1 MRRILPLSM
10 STEPVPA
17 APTTPV
23 AEIALPVT
31 GMTCASCVNR
41 VERFLKKADGVSGA
55 SVNLAT
61 SMATIQYAPEATGVA
76 DLAAVISAAGYEV
89 PAAAL
94 ALAGREGDA
103 DAQEAREALDAE
115 LVAARTKETRGLLR
129 DGIIATT
136 FGVGA
141 MVLMLQPW
149 LFISMERINWILIV
163 PSTIIQ
169 FAVGWRFHSRAL
181 RALRHGSLTMETL
194 VSLGTTAAWGWS
206 VAITLFHSQLMRV
219 GIPAHA
225 TWDAAALIL
234 GFVALGRWMEARAK
248 EQTTSAV
255 RGILALQPREA
266 ELLATAD
273 APTATTIAV
282 NKIIAGDLLRIRPG
296 GRIPVD
302 GIIVSGRAA
311 VDESAITG
319 ESLPVE
325 RGPGSRLAA
334 GTLLTDAAIVMRATQ
349 VGANTT
355 LARIVAMVERAQGSK
370 PAIARLAD
378 RISEVFV
385 PAILLIAVATFVGWY
400 LLGAEPR
407 LVRAVATAIAVLVV
421 ACPCAMG
428 LATPTAVIA
437 GTGRGAEAGILV
449 RDAAIL
455 EAAGKLRAVVW
466 DKTGTLTLGQ
476 HALVGRLALA
486 TGPLAGDTDRLLQIA
501 AAVESPSEHPLAR
514 AIVRAAGTVTAK
526 ATDFVMHAGHG
537 VSATVDGAMVRI
549 GTESFTA
556 TTNPELTDWA
566 TAEAAAG
573 RTPLFISMNG
583 ESAGVLSLADTVRP
597 ESAAAI
603 RALSA
608 RGIESWIISGDRQEV
623 VNAIALELNIPPER
637 ARGGILPGGKGDA
650 IAEIR
655 RSSSGPVA
663 MVGDGVNDAPALA
676 AADVGISM
684 GGGTEIAIDASAAT
698 LSGADPRGVPLLVD
712 LSRATTRIIKQNLAW
727 AFGYNILLVP
737 LAAGL
742 LLPTFGIGL
751 DPALAAAAMGGSSV
765 TVVLSALRLRRLP
778 LERNNLNP
786 AGNPR

>member
-1 MRRILPLSM
+1 M
-10 STEPVPA
+10 STELVPA
-17 APTTPV
+17 APATPV

-76 DLAAVISAAGYEV
+76 DLAAVIAAAGYEV
-89 PAAAL
+89 PVAAL

-115 LVAARTKETRGLLR
+115 LVTARTKETRGLLR
-129 DGIIATT
+129 DGAIATV
-136 FGVGA
+136 FGFSA
-141 MVLMLQPW
+141 MALMLQPW
-149 LFISMERINWILIV
+149 FFISMERINWILIV

-169 FAVGWRFHSRAL
+169 FAVGWRFHSRAV

-206 VAITLFHSQLMRV
+206 VAITLFHAQLMRV
-219 GIPAHA
+219 GVPAHA

-273 APTATTIAV
+273 APTATIIAV
-282 NKIIAGDLLRIRPG
+282 SKIIAGDLLRIRPG

-334 GTLLTDAAIVMRATQ
+334 GTLLTDASIVMRATQ

-514 AIVRAAGTVTAK
+514 AIVRAAGTVTAS
-526 ATDFVMHAGHG
+526 ATGFTMHAGHG
-537 VSATVDGAMVRI
+537 VSASMDGATVRI
-549 GTESFTA
+549 GTEAFTA
-556 TTNPELTDWA
+556 TTNPELIGWA

-583 ESAGVLSLADTVRP
+583 ESAGALSLADMVRP

-623 VNAIALELNIPPER
+623 VNAIAHDLNIPPER

-727 AFGYNILLVP
+727 AFGYNIILVP

-765 TVVLSALRLRRLP
+765 TVVLNALRLRRLP
-778 LERNNLNP
+778 LNRDQLN
-786 AGNPR
+786 

>member
-1 MRRILPLSM
+1 
-10 STEPVPA
+10 
-17 APTTPV
+17 
-23 AEIALPVT
+23 
-31 GMTCASCVNR
+31 
-41 VERFLKKADGVSGA
+41 
-55 SVNLAT
+55 
-61 SMATIQYAPEATGVA
+61 
-76 DLAAVISAAGYEV
+76 
-89 PAAAL
+89 
-94 ALAGREGDA
+94 
-103 DAQEAREALDAE
+103 
-115 LVAARTKETRGLLR
+115 
-129 DGIIATT
+129 
-136 FGVGA
+136 
-141 MVLMLQPW
+141 
-149 LFISMERINWILIV
+149 
-163 PSTIIQ
+163 
-169 FAVGWRFHSRAL
+169 
-181 RALRHGSLTMETL
+181 
-194 VSLGTTAAWGWS
+194 
-206 VAITLFHSQLMRV
+206 
-219 GIPAHA
+219 
-225 TWDAAALIL
+225 
-234 GFVALGRWMEARAK
+234 
-248 EQTTSAV
+248 V
-255 RGILALQPREA
+255 RGILALQPKEA

-273 APTATTIAV
+273 EPAAKTIAV

-334 GTLLTDAAIVMRATQ
+334 GTLLTDASIVMRATQ

-407 LVRAVATAIAVLVV
+407 LVRAVATAIAV
-421 ACPCAMG
+421 
-428 LATPTAVIA
+428 
-437 GTGRGAEAGILV
+437 ILV

-476 HALVGRLALA
+476 HALVGRLALV
-486 TGPLAGDTDRLLQIA
+486 TGPLKGDTDRLLQIA

-514 AIVRAAGTVTAK
+514 AIVRAAGTLATN
-526 ATDFVMHAGHG
+526 ATDFTMHAGHG
-537 VSATVDGAMVRI
+537 VSANIDGATVRI
-549 GTESFTA
+549 GTEAFTS
-556 TTNPELTDWA
+556 TTNTELTSWA
-566 TAEAAAG
+566 AAEAAAG

-583 ESAGVLSLADTVRP
+583 ESAGALSLADTVRP

-603 RALSA
+603 RTLTA

-623 VNAIALELNIPPER
+623 VSAIARDLNIPPER

-650 IAEIR
+650 ITEIR

-712 LSRATTRIIKQNLAW
+712 LARATTRIIKQNLGW
-727 AFGYNILLVP
+727 AFGYNIFLVP

-742 LLPTFGIGL
+742 ALPAFGIGL

-765 TVVLSALRLRRLP
+765 TVVLNALRLRMLP
-778 LERNNLNP
+778 LERDRLS
-786 AGNPR
+786 

>member
-1 MRRILPLSM
+1 M
-10 STEPVPA
+10 STELVPA
-17 APTTPV
+17 AQATPV

-76 DLAAVISAAGYEV
+76 DLAAVITAAGYEV

-129 DGIIATT
+129 DGVIATI
-136 FGVGA
+136 FGFGA
-141 MVLMLQPW
+141 MALMLQPW
-149 LFISMERINWILIV
+149 FFISMERINWILIV

-206 VAITLFHSQLMRV
+206 VVITLFHSQLMRV

-234 GFVALGRWMEARAK
+234 GFVALGRWIEARAK

-255 RGILALQPREA
+255 RGILALQPKEA

-273 APTATTIAV
+273 APTATAIAV
-282 NKIIAGDLLRIRPG
+282 NKIIAGDLLRICPG

-378 RISEVFV
+378 RISEIFV

-400 LLGAEPR
+400 LLGTEPR

-476 HALVGRLALA
+476 NALVGRLALA
-486 TGPLAGDTDRLLQIA
+486 TGPLAGDTDRLLEIA

-514 AIVRAAGTVTAK
+514 AIVRAAGTVTTK
-526 ATDFVMHAGHG
+526 ATDFAMHEGHG
-537 VSATVDGAMVRI
+537 VSASIDGATVRI
-549 GTESFTA
+549 GTEAFTS
-556 TTNPELTDWA
+556 TTNSELISWA

-573 RTPLFISMNG
+573 RTPLFVAMNG
-583 ESAGVLSLADTVRP
+583 ESAGALSLADTVRP

-603 RALSA
+603 RALTA

-623 VNAIALELNIPPER
+623 VNAIARDLNIPPER
-637 ARGGILPGGKGDA
+637 ARGGILAGGKGDA
-650 IAEIR
+650 ITEIR

-712 LSRATTRIIKQNLAW
+712 LARATTRIIKQNLGW
-727 AFGYNILLVP
+727 AFGYNIFLVP

-742 LLPTFGIGL
+742 ALPAFGIGL

-765 TVVLSALRLRRLP
+765 TVVLNALRLRRLP
-778 LERNNLNP
+778 LERDRLN
-786 AGNPR
+786 

>member
-1 MRRILPLSM
+1 
-10 STEPVPA
+10 
-17 APTTPV
+17 
-23 AEIALPVT
+23 
-31 GMTCASCVNR
+31 
-41 VERFLKKADGVSGA
+41 
-55 SVNLAT
+55 
-61 SMATIQYAPEATGVA
+61 MA
-76 DLAAVISAAGYEV
+76 
-89 PAAAL
+89 
-94 ALAGREGDA
+94 
-103 DAQEAREALDAE
+103 
-115 LVAARTKETRGLLR
+115 
-129 DGIIATT
+129 
-136 FGVGA
+136 
-141 MVLMLQPW
+141 LMLQPW
-149 LFISMERINWILIV
+149 FFISMERINWILIV

-206 VAITLFHSQLMRV
+206 VVITLFHSQLMRV

-234 GFVALGRWMEARAK
+234 GFVALGRWIEARAK

-255 RGILALQPREA
+255 RGILALQPKEA

-273 APTATTIAV
+273 APTATAIAV
-282 NKIIAGDLLRIRPG
+282 NKIIAGDLLRICPG

-378 RISEVFV
+378 RISEIFV

-400 LLGAEPR
+400 LLGTEPR

-476 HALVGRLALA
+476 NALVGRLALA
-486 TGPLAGDTDRLLQIA
+486 TGPLAGDTDRLLEIA

-514 AIVRAAGTVTAK
+514 AIVRAAGTVTTK
-526 ATDFVMHAGHG
+526 ATDFAMHEGHG
-537 VSATVDGAMVRI
+537 VSASIDGATVRI
-549 GTESFTA
+549 GTEAFTS
-556 TTNPELTDWA
+556 TTNSELISWA

-573 RTPLFISMNG
+573 RTPLFVAMNG
-583 ESAGVLSLADTVRP
+583 ESAGALSLADTVRP

-603 RALSA
+603 RALTA

-623 VNAIALELNIPPER
+623 VNAIARDLNIPPER
-637 ARGGILPGGKGDA
+637 ARGGILAGGKGDA
-650 IAEIR
+650 ITEIR

-712 LSRATTRIIKQNLAW
+712 LARATTRIIKQNLGW
-727 AFGYNILLVP
+727 AFGYNIFLVP

-742 LLPTFGIGL
+742 ALPAFGIGL

-765 TVVLSALRLRRLP
+765 TVVLNALRLRRLP
-778 LERNNLNP
+778 LERDRLN
-786 AGNPR
+786 

>member
-1 MRRILPLSM
+1 
-10 STEPVPA
+10 
-17 APTTPV
+17 
-23 AEIALPVT
+23 
-31 GMTCASCVNR
+31 MTCASCVNR

-76 DLAAVISAAGYEV
+76 DLAAVITAAGYEV

-129 DGIIATT
+129 DGVIATI
-136 FGVGA
+136 FGFAA
-141 MVLMLQPW
+141 MALMLQPW
-149 LFISMERINWILIV
+149 FFISMERINWILIV

-169 FAVGWRFHSRAL
+169 FAVGWRFHTRAL

-206 VAITLFHSQLMRV
+206 VAITLFHRELMRV
-219 GIPAHA
+219 GVPAHA

-255 RGILALQPREA
+255 RGILALQPKEA

-273 APTATTIAV
+273 EPTAKTIAV

-302 GIIVSGRAA
+302 GIIVGGRAA

-334 GTLLTDAAIVMRATQ
+334 GTLLTDASIVMRATQ

-476 HALVGRLALA
+476 NALVGRLALA
-486 TGPLAGDTDRLLQIA
+486 TGPLAGDTDRLLEIA

-514 AIVRAAGTVTAK
+514 AIVRAAGTVTTK
-526 ATDFVMHAGHG
+526 ATDFAMHAGHG
-537 VSATVDGAMVRI
+537 VSASIDGATVRI
-549 GTESFTA
+549 GTEAFTS
-556 TTNPELTDWA
+556 TTNSELISWA

-573 RTPLFISMNG
+573 RTPLFVAMNG
-583 ESAGVLSLADTVRP
+583 ESAGALSLADTVRP

-603 RALSA
+603 RALTA

-623 VNAIALELNIPPER
+623 VNAIARDLNIPPER
-637 ARGGILPGGKGDA
+637 ARGGILAGGKGDA
-650 IAEIR
+650 ITEIR

-712 LSRATTRIIKQNLAW
+712 LARATTRIIKQNLGW

-742 LLPTFGIGL
+742 ALPAFGIGL

-765 TVVLSALRLRRLP
+765 TVVLNALRLRRLP
-778 LERNNLNP
+778 LERDRLN
-786 AGNPR
+786 

>member
-1 MRRILPLSM
+1 MP
-10 STEPVPA
+10 TELVPA
-17 APTTPV
+17 APATPV

-76 DLAAVISAAGYEV
+76 DLAAVITAAGYEV

-94 ALAGREGDA
+94 ALAGREGDTG
-103 DAQEAREALDAE
+103 AQEAREALDAE
-115 LVAARTKETRGLLR
+115 LAAARTKETRGLLR
-129 DGIIATT
+129 DGVIATI
-136 FGVGA
+136 FGFAA
-141 MVLMLQPW
+141 MALMLQPW
-149 LFISMERINWILIV
+149 FFLSMERINWILIV

-169 FAVGWRFHSRAL
+169 CAVGWRFHARAL

-194 VSLGTTAAWGWS
+194 VSLSTTAAWGWS
-206 VAITLFHSQLMRV
+206 VAITLFHRELMRIGV
-219 GIPAHA
+219 PAHA

-255 RGILALQPREA
+255 RGILALQPKEA
-266 ELLATAD
+266 ELLTHSD
-273 APTATTIAV
+273 APTASTIAV

-319 ESLPVE
+319 ESLPAE
-325 RGPGSRLAA
+325 RGPGSRVAA
-334 GTLLTDAAIVMRATQ
+334 GTLLTDASIVMRATQ

-455 EAAGKLRAVVW
+455 EAAGKLRSVVW

-486 TGPLAGDTDRLLQIA
+486 TGSLKGDTDRLLQIA

-537 VSATVDGAMVRI
+537 VSASVDGATVRI
-549 GTESFTA
+549 GTEAFTA
-556 TTNPELTDWA
+556 TANPELTSWA
-566 TAEAAAG
+566 SGEAAAG

-583 ESAGVLSLADTVRP
+583 ESAGALSLADTVRP
-597 ESAAAI
+597 ESSAAI

-623 VNAIALELNIPPER
+623 VNTIARDLNIPPER

-655 RSSSGPVA
+655 SSSSGPVA

-742 LLPTFGIGL
+742 ALPAFGIGL

-765 TVVLSALRLRRLP
+765 TVVLNALRLRRLP
-778 LERNNLNP
+778 LNRDQLN
-786 AGNPR
+786 

>member
-1 MRRILPLSM
+1 
-10 STEPVPA
+10 
-17 APTTPV
+17 
-23 AEIALPVT
+23 
-31 GMTCASCVNR
+31 MTCASCVNR

-115 LVAARTKETRGLLR
+115 LVAARSKETRGLLR
-129 DGIIATT
+129 DGVIATI
-136 FGVGA
+136 FGFAA
-141 MVLMLQPW
+141 MALMLQPW
-149 LFISMERINWILIV
+149 FFISMERINWILIL

-169 FAVGWRFHSRAL
+169 FAVGWRFHSRAV

-206 VAITLFHSQLMRV
+206 VVITLFHAQLMRV
-219 GIPAHA
+219 GVPAHA

-255 RGILALQPREA
+255 RGILALQPKEA

-334 GTLLTDAAIVMRATQ
+334 GTLLTDASIVMRATQ

-514 AIVRAAGTVTAK
+514 AIVRAAGTVTATT
-526 ATDFVMHAGHG
+526 TDFTMHAGHG
-537 VSATVDGAMVRI
+537 VSAIVDGATVRI
-549 GTESFTA
+549 GTEAFTA
-556 TTNPELTDWA
+556 TTNPDLTSWA
-566 TAEAAAG
+566 SGEAAAG

-583 ESAGVLSLADTVRP
+583 ESAGALSLADTVRP

-623 VNAIALELNIPPER
+623 VNAIAHDLNIPPER

-712 LSRATTRIIKQNLAW
+712 LARATTRIIKQNLAW

-742 LLPTFGIGL
+742 ALPAFGIGL

-765 TVVLSALRLRRLP
+765 TVVLNALRLRRLP
-778 LERNNLNP
+778 LLRDSVASAQP
-786 AGNPR
+786 VVI

>member
-1 MRRILPLSM
+1 VI
-10 STEPVPA
+10 
-17 APTTPV
+17 
-23 AEIALPVT
+23 
-31 GMTCASCVNR
+31 
-41 VERFLKKADGVSGA
+41 
-55 SVNLAT
+55 
-61 SMATIQYAPEATGVA
+61 ATIFGF
-76 DLAAVISAAGYEV
+76 AAMA
-89 PAAAL
+89 
-94 ALAGREGDA
+94 
-103 DAQEAREALDAE
+103 
-115 LVAARTKETRGLLR
+115 
-129 DGIIATT
+129 
-136 FGVGA
+136 
-141 MVLMLQPW
+141 LMLQPW
-149 LFISMERINWILIV
+149 FFISMERINWILIV

-169 FAVGWRFHSRAL
+169 FAVGWRFHTRAL

-206 VAITLFHSQLMRV
+206 VAITLFHRELMRV
-219 GIPAHA
+219 GVPAHA

-255 RGILALQPREA
+255 RGILALQPKEA

-273 APTATTIAV
+273 EPTAKTIAV

-302 GIIVSGRAA
+302 GIIVGGRAA

-334 GTLLTDAAIVMRATQ
+334 GTLLTDASIVMRATQ

-476 HALVGRLALA
+476 NALVGRLALA
-486 TGPLAGDTDRLLQIA
+486 TGPLAGDTDRLLEIA

-514 AIVRAAGTVTAK
+514 AIVRAAGTVTTK
-526 ATDFVMHAGHG
+526 ATDFAMHEGHG
-537 VSATVDGAMVRI
+537 VSASIDGATVRI
-549 GTESFTA
+549 GTEAFTS
-556 TTNPELTDWA
+556 TTNSELISWA

-573 RTPLFISMNG
+573 RTPLFVAMNG
-583 ESAGVLSLADTVRP
+583 ESAGALSLADTVRP

-603 RALSA
+603 RALTA

-623 VNAIALELNIPPER
+623 VNAIARDLNIPPER
-637 ARGGILPGGKGDA
+637 ARGGILAGGKGDA
-650 IAEIR
+650 ITEIR

-712 LSRATTRIIKQNLAW
+712 LARATTRIIKQNLGW

-742 LLPTFGIGL
+742 ALPAFGIGL

-765 TVVLSALRLRRLP
+765 TVVLNALRLRRLP
-778 LERNNLNP
+778 LERDRLN
-786 AGNPR
+786 

>member
-1 MRRILPLSM
+1 
-10 STEPVPA
+10 
-17 APTTPV
+17 
-23 AEIALPVT
+23 
-31 GMTCASCVNR
+31 
-41 VERFLKKADGVSGA
+41 
-55 SVNLAT
+55 
-61 SMATIQYAPEATGVA
+61 
-76 DLAAVISAAGYEV
+76 
-89 PAAAL
+89 
-94 ALAGREGDA
+94 
-103 DAQEAREALDAE
+103 
-115 LVAARTKETRGLLR
+115 
-129 DGIIATT
+129 
-136 FGVGA
+136 
-141 MVLMLQPW
+141 
-149 LFISMERINWILIV
+149 
-163 PSTIIQ
+163 
-169 FAVGWRFHSRAL
+169 
-181 RALRHGSLTMETL
+181 METL

-206 VAITLFHSQLMRV
+206 VVITLFHSQLMRV

-234 GFVALGRWMEARAK
+234 GFVALGRWIEARAK

-255 RGILALQPREA
+255 RGILALQPKEA

-273 APTATTIAV
+273 APTATAIAV
-282 NKIIAGDLLRIRPG
+282 NKIIAGDLLRICPG

-378 RISEVFV
+378 RISEIFV

-400 LLGAEPR
+400 LLGTEPR

-476 HALVGRLALA
+476 NALVGRLALA
-486 TGPLAGDTDRLLQIA
+486 TGPLAGDTDRLLEIA

-514 AIVRAAGTVTAK
+514 AIVRAAGTVTTK
-526 ATDFVMHAGHG
+526 ATDFAMHEGHG
-537 VSATVDGAMVRI
+537 VSASIDGATVRI
-549 GTESFTA
+549 GTEAFTS
-556 TTNPELTDWA
+556 TTNSELISWA

-573 RTPLFISMNG
+573 RTPLFVAMNG
-583 ESAGVLSLADTVRP
+583 ESAGALSLADTVRP

-603 RALSA
+603 RALTA

-623 VNAIALELNIPPER
+623 VNAIARDLNIPPER
-637 ARGGILPGGKGDA
+637 ARGGILAGGKGDA
-650 IAEIR
+650 ITEIR

-712 LSRATTRIIKQNLAW
+712 LARATTRIIKQNLGW
-727 AFGYNILLVP
+727 AFGYNIFLVP

-742 LLPTFGIGL
+742 ALPAFGIGL

-765 TVVLSALRLRRLP
+765 TVVLNALRLRRLP
-778 LERNNLNP
+778 LERDRLN
-786 AGNPR
+786 

>member
-1 MRRILPLSM
+1 M

-136 FGVGA
+136 FGFGA

-650 IAEIR
+650 ITEIR

-712 LSRATTRIIKQNLAW
+712 LARATTRIIKQNLGW
-727 AFGYNILLVP
+727 AFGYNIILVP

-765 TVVLSALRLRRLP
+765 TVVLNALRLRRLP
-778 LERNNLNP
+778 LERDRLN
-786 AGNPR
+786 

>member
-1 MRRILPLSM
+1 MA
-10 STEPVPA
+10 PA
-17 APTTPV
+17 TPV

-115 LVAARTKETRGLLR
+115 LVAARTKVTRGLLR
-129 DGIIATT
+129 DGIVATV
-136 FGVGA
+136 FGFGA
-141 MVLMLQPW
+141 MALMLQPW
-149 LFISMERINWILIV
+149 FFLSMERINWILIV
-163 PSTIIQ
+163 PSSIIQ
-169 FAVGWRFHSRAL
+169 FAVGWRFHSRAV

-206 VAITLFHSQLMRV
+206 VAITLFHRELMRIGV
-219 GIPAHA
+219 PAHA

-255 RGILALQPREA
+255 RGILALQPKEA

-273 APTATTIAV
+273 APTASTIAV

-334 GTLLTDAAIVMRATQ
+334 GTLLTDASIVVRATQ

-476 HALVGRLALA
+476 HALVGRLALS

-501 AAVESPSEHPLAR
+501 AAIESPSEHPLAR
-514 AIVRAAGTVTAK
+514 AIVRAAGTVTAS
-526 ATDFVMHAGHG
+526 ATDFTMHAGHG
-537 VSATVDGAMVRI
+537 VSAIVNGATVRI
-549 GTESFTA
+549 GTEAFTS
-556 TTNPELTDWA
+556 TTNAELIAWA
-566 TAEAAAG
+566 ATEAAAG

-583 ESAGVLSLADTVRP
+583 ESAGALSLADTVRP

-623 VNAIALELNIPPER
+623 VNAIARDLNIPPER

-712 LSRATTRIIKQNLAW
+712 LARATTRIIKQNLAW

-742 LLPTFGIGL
+742 ALPAFGIGL

-765 TVVLSALRLRRLP
+765 TVVLNALRLRRLP
-778 LERNNLNP
+778 LNRDQLN
-786 AGNPR
+786 

>member
-1 MRRILPLSM
+1 M

-76 DLAAVISAAGYEV
+76 DLAAVITAAGYEV

-103 DAQEAREALDAE
+103 GAQEAREALDAQ
-115 LVAARTKETRGLLR
+115 LVAARSKETRGLLR
-129 DGIIATT
+129 DGVIATI
-136 FGVGA
+136 FGFAA
-141 MVLMLQPW
+141 MALMLQPW
-149 LFISMERINWILIV
+149 FFISMERINWILIV

-169 FAVGWRFHSRAL
+169 FAVGWRFHSRAV

-206 VAITLFHSQLMRV
+206 VAITLFHAQLMRV
-219 GIPAHA
+219 GVPAHA

-255 RGILALQPREA
+255 RGILALQPKEA

-501 AAVESPSEHPLAR
+501 VAVESPSEHPLAR
-514 AIVRAAGTVTAK
+514 AIVRAAGAVTTV
-526 ATDFVMHAGHG
+526 ATNFAMHAGHG
-537 VSATVDGAMVRI
+537 VSASIDGATVRI
-549 GTESFTA
+549 GTEAFTS
-556 TTNPELTDWA
+556 TTNAELTSWA
-566 TAEAAAG
+566 ATEAAAG
-573 RTPLFISMNG
+573 RTPLFISING
-583 ESAGVLSLADTVRP
+583 ESAGALSLADTVRP

-623 VNAIALELNIPPER
+623 VNTIARDLNIPPGR

-712 LSRATTRIIKQNLAW
+712 LARATTRIIKQNLGW

-765 TVVLSALRLRRLP
+765 TVVLNALRLRRLP
-778 LERNNLNP
+778 LNRDQLN
-786 AGNPR
+786 

>member
-1 MRRILPLSM
+1 M

>member
-1 MRRILPLSM
+1 M
-10 STEPVPA
+10 STELVPA
-17 APTTPV
+17 AQATPV

-76 DLAAVISAAGYEV
+76 DLAAVITAAGYEV

-129 DGIIATT
+129 DGVIATI
-136 FGVGA
+136 FGFGA
-141 MVLMLQPW
+141 MALMLQPW
-149 LFISMERINWILIV
+149 FFISMERINWILIV

-206 VAITLFHSQLMRV
+206 VVITLFHSQLMRV

-255 RGILALQPREA
+255 RGILALQPKEA

-273 APTATTIAV
+273 APTATAIAV
-282 NKIIAGDLLRIRPG
+282 NKIIAGDLLRICPG

-378 RISEVFV
+378 RISEIFV

-486 TGPLAGDTDRLLQIA
+486 TGPLAGDTDRLLEIA

-514 AIVRAAGTVTAK
+514 AIVRAAGTVTTK
-526 ATDFVMHAGHG
+526 ATDFAMHAGHG
-537 VSATVDGAMVRI
+537 VSASIDGATVRI
-549 GTESFTA
+549 GTEAFTS
-556 TTNPELTDWA
+556 TTNSELISWA

-583 ESAGVLSLADTVRP
+583 ESAGALSLADTVRP

-603 RALSA
+603 RALTA

-623 VNAIALELNIPPER
+623 VNAIAHDLNIPPER
-637 ARGGILPGGKGDA
+637 ARGGILPGGKGEA
-650 IAEIR
+650 ITEIR
-655 RSSSGPVA
+655 RSSSGLVA

-712 LSRATTRIIKQNLAW
+712 LARATTRIIKQNLGW

-742 LLPTFGIGL
+742 ALPAFGIGL

-765 TVVLSALRLRRLP
+765 TVVLNALRLRRLP
-778 LERNNLNP
+778 LERDRLN
-786 AGNPR
+786 

>member
-1 MRRILPLSM
+1 ML
-10 STEPVPA
+10 TKPVPA
-17 APTTPV
+17 ALTTPV

-41 VERFLKKADGVSGA
+41 VERFLKKADGVSGV

-103 DAQEAREALDAE
+103 DAQEARAALDAE

-129 DGIIATT
+129 DGAIATI
-136 FGVGA
+136 FGFGA

-334 GTLLTDAAIVMRATQ
+334 GTLLTDASIVMRATQ

-476 HALVGRLALA
+476 HALVGRLTLA
-486 TGPLAGDTDRLLQIA
+486 TGPLKGDTDRLLRIA

-514 AIVRAAGTVTAK
+514 AIMRAAGTVMAT
-526 ATDFVMHAGHG
+526 ATDFTMHAGHG
-537 VSATVDGAMVRI
+537 VSAIVDGATVRI
-549 GTESFTA
+549 GTEAFTA
-556 TTNPELTDWA
+556 TTNAELTDWA

-583 ESAGVLSLADTVRP
+583 ESAGALSLADTVRP
-597 ESAAAI
+597 ESVAAI
-603 RALSA
+603 RALTA

-623 VNAIALELNIPPER
+623 VNAIARDLNIPPER

-712 LSRATTRIIKQNLAW
+712 LARSTTRIIKQNLGW

-765 TVVLSALRLRRLP
+765 TVVLNALRLRRLP
-778 LERNNLNP
+778 LERDRLN
-786 AGNPR
+786 

>member
-1 MRRILPLSM
+1 
-10 STEPVPA
+10 
-17 APTTPV
+17 
-23 AEIALPVT
+23 
-31 GMTCASCVNR
+31 
-41 VERFLKKADGVSGA
+41 
-55 SVNLAT
+55 
-61 SMATIQYAPEATGVA
+61 
-76 DLAAVISAAGYEV
+76 
-89 PAAAL
+89 
-94 ALAGREGDA
+94 
-103 DAQEAREALDAE
+103 
-115 LVAARTKETRGLLR
+115 
-129 DGIIATT
+129 
-136 FGVGA
+136 
-141 MVLMLQPW
+141 
-149 LFISMERINWILIV
+149 
-163 PSTIIQ
+163 
-169 FAVGWRFHSRAL
+169 
-181 RALRHGSLTMETL
+181 
-194 VSLGTTAAWGWS
+194 
-206 VAITLFHSQLMRV
+206 
-219 GIPAHA
+219 
-225 TWDAAALIL
+225 
-234 GFVALGRWMEARAK
+234 MEARAK

-255 RGILALQPREA
+255 RGILALQPKEA

-273 APTATTIAV
+273 APTATAIAV
-282 NKIIAGDLLRIRPG
+282 NKIIAGDLLRICPG

-378 RISEVFV
+378 RISEIFV

-400 LLGAEPR
+400 LLGTEPR

-476 HALVGRLALA
+476 NALVGRLALA
-486 TGPLAGDTDRLLQIA
+486 TGPLAGDTDRLLEIA

-514 AIVRAAGTVTAK
+514 AIVRAAGTVTTK
-526 ATDFVMHAGHG
+526 ATDFAMHEGHG
-537 VSATVDGAMVRI
+537 VSASIDGATVRI
-549 GTESFTA
+549 GTEAFTS
-556 TTNPELTDWA
+556 TTNSELISWA

-573 RTPLFISMNG
+573 RTPLFVAMNG
-583 ESAGVLSLADTVRP
+583 ESAGALSLADTVRP

-603 RALSA
+603 RALTA

-623 VNAIALELNIPPER
+623 VNAIARDLNIPPER
-637 ARGGILPGGKGDA
+637 ARGGILAGGKGDA
-650 IAEIR
+650 ITEIR

-712 LSRATTRIIKQNLAW
+712 LARATTRIIKQNLGW

-742 LLPTFGIGL
+742 ALPAFGIGL

-765 TVVLSALRLRRLP
+765 TVVLNALRLRRLP
-778 LERNNLNP
+778 LERDRLN
-786 AGNPR
+786 

>member
-1 MRRILPLSM
+1 
-10 STEPVPA
+10 
-17 APTTPV
+17 
-23 AEIALPVT
+23 
-31 GMTCASCVNR
+31 
-41 VERFLKKADGVSGA
+41 
-55 SVNLAT
+55 
-61 SMATIQYAPEATGVA
+61 
-76 DLAAVISAAGYEV
+76 
-89 PAAAL
+89 
-94 ALAGREGDA
+94 
-103 DAQEAREALDAE
+103 
-115 LVAARTKETRGLLR
+115 
-129 DGIIATT
+129 
-136 FGVGA
+136 
-141 MVLMLQPW
+141 
-149 LFISMERINWILIV
+149 
-163 PSTIIQ
+163 
-169 FAVGWRFHSRAL
+169 
-181 RALRHGSLTMETL
+181 
-194 VSLGTTAAWGWS
+194 
-206 VAITLFHSQLMRV
+206 
-219 GIPAHA
+219 
-225 TWDAAALIL
+225 
-234 GFVALGRWMEARAK
+234 
-248 EQTTSAV
+248 
-255 RGILALQPREA
+255 
-266 ELLATAD
+266 
-273 APTATTIAV
+273 
-282 NKIIAGDLLRIRPG
+282 
-296 GRIPVD
+296 
-302 GIIVSGRAA
+302 
-311 VDESAITG
+311 
-319 ESLPVE
+319 
-325 RGPGSRLAA
+325 
-334 GTLLTDAAIVMRATQ
+334 LTDASIVMRATQ

-466 DKTGTLTLGQ
+466 DKTGTLTRGQ
-476 HALVGRLALA
+476 HDLVGRLALA
-486 TGPLAGDTDRLLQIA
+486 TGPLAGDTERLLQIA

-514 AIVRAAGTVTAK
+514 AIVRAAGTVASK
-526 ATDFVMHAGHG
+526 ATEFAMHAGHG
-537 VSATVDGAMVRI
+537 VSANIDGATVRI
-549 GTESFTA
+549 GTEAFTG
-556 TTNPELTDWA
+556 TTNTELTSWA

-573 RTPLFISMNG
+573 RTPLFIAING
-583 ESAGVLSLADTVRP
+583 ESAGALSLADTVRP

-603 RALSA
+603 RALST
-608 RGIESWIISGDRQEV
+608 RGIDSWIISGDRQEV
-623 VNAIALELNIPPER
+623 VNAIARDLNIPLAR

-684 GGGTEIAIDASAAT
+684 GCGTEIAIDASAAT

-742 LLPTFGIGL
+742 ALPAFGIGL

-765 TVVLSALRLRRLP
+765 TVVLNALRLRRLP
-778 LERNNLNP
+778 LERERLS
-786 AGNPR
+786 

>member
-1 MRRILPLSM
+1 M
-10 STEPVPA
+10 STELAPA
-17 APTTPV
+17 APATSV

-94 ALAGREGDA
+94 ALAGREADA

-115 LVAARTKETRGLLR
+115 LVAARTKETRELLR
-129 DGIIATT
+129 DGVIATI
-136 FGVGA
+136 FGFAA
-141 MVLMLQPW
+141 MALMLQPW
-149 LFISMERINWILIV
+149 FFISMERINWILIV
-163 PSTIIQ
+163 PTTIIQ
-169 FAVGWRFHSRAL
+169 FTVGWRFHSRAL

-206 VAITLFHSQLMRV
+206 VAITLFHAQLMRV
-219 GIPAHA
+219 GVPAHA

-273 APTATTIAV
+273 APTSTTIAV

-378 RISEVFV
+378 GISEVFV

-455 EAAGKLRAVVW
+455 EAAGKLRTVVW

-476 HALVGRLALA
+476 HDLVGRLALA
-486 TGPLAGDTDRLLQIA
+486 TGPLKGDTERLLQIA
-501 AAVESPSEHPLAR
+501 AAVESSSEHPLAR
-514 AIVRAAGTVTAK
+514 AIVRAAGTVASK
-526 ATDFVMHAGHG
+526 ATDFTMHAGHG
-537 VSATVDGAMVRI
+537 VSANIDGATVRI
-549 GTESFTA
+549 GTQAFTS
-556 TTNPELTDWA
+556 TTNAELTSWA
-566 TAEAAAG
+566 AAEAAAG
-573 RTPLFISMNG
+573 RTPLFISING
-583 ESAGVLSLADTVRP
+583 ESAGALSLADTVRP

-623 VNAIALELNIPPER
+623 VNAIARDLNIPPAR

-650 IAEIR
+650 ITEIR

-742 LLPTFGIGL
+742 ALPAFGIGL

-765 TVVLSALRLRRLP
+765 TVVLNALRLRRLS
-778 LERNNLNP
+778 LKREELN
-786 AGNPR
+786 

>member
-1 MRRILPLSM
+1 
-10 STEPVPA
+10 
-17 APTTPV
+17 
-23 AEIALPVT
+23 
-31 GMTCASCVNR
+31 MTCASCVNR

-115 LVAARTKETRGLLR
+115 LAAARTKETRGLLR
-129 DGIIATT
+129 DGVIATI
-136 FGVGA
+136 FGFAA
-141 MVLMLQPW
+141 MALMLQPW
-149 LFISMERINWILIV
+149 FFLSMERINWILIL

-169 FAVGWRFHSRAL
+169 FAVGWRFHSRAV

-206 VAITLFHSQLMRV
+206 VAITLFHRELMRIGV
-219 GIPAHA
+219 PAHA

-255 RGILALQPREA
+255 RGILALQPKEA

-334 GTLLTDAAIVMRATQ
+334 GTLLTDASIVMRATQ

-385 PAILLIAVATFVGWY
+385 PVILLIAVATFVGWY

-486 TGPLAGDTDRLLQIA
+486 TGPLAGDIDRLLQIA
-501 AAVESPSEHPLAR
+501 AAAETSSEHPLAR
-514 AIVRAAGTVTAK
+514 AIVRAAGT
-526 ATDFVMHAGHG
+526 ATTVASDFTMHAGHG
-537 VSATVDGAMVRI
+537 VSATVDGATVRI
-549 GTESFTA
+549 GTEAFTT
-556 TTNPELTDWA
+556 TTNPELIAWA

-573 RTPLFISMNG
+573 HTPLFISMNG
-583 ESAGVLSLADTVRP
+583 EAAGVLSLADTVRP

-603 RALSA
+603 RALTA

-623 VNAIALELNIPPER
+623 VNAIAHDLNIPPER
-637 ARGGILPGGKGDA
+637 ARGGILPGGKGEA

-712 LSRATTRIIKQNLAW
+712 LARATTRIIKQNLGW

-742 LLPTFGIGL
+742 ALPAFGIGL

-765 TVVLSALRLRRLP
+765 TVVLNALRLRRLP
-778 LERNNLNP
+778 LERDRLN
-786 AGNPR
+786 

>member
-1 MRRILPLSM
+1 
-10 STEPVPA
+10 
-17 APTTPV
+17 
-23 AEIALPVT
+23 
-31 GMTCASCVNR
+31 
-41 VERFLKKADGVSGA
+41 
-55 SVNLAT
+55 
-61 SMATIQYAPEATGVA
+61 
-76 DLAAVISAAGYEV
+76 
-89 PAAAL
+89 
-94 ALAGREGDA
+94 
-103 DAQEAREALDAE
+103 
-115 LVAARTKETRGLLR
+115 
-129 DGIIATT
+129 
-136 FGVGA
+136 
-141 MVLMLQPW
+141 
-149 LFISMERINWILIV
+149 
-163 PSTIIQ
+163 
-169 FAVGWRFHSRAL
+169 
-181 RALRHGSLTMETL
+181 METL

-206 VAITLFHSQLMRV
+206 VVITLFHSQLMRV

-234 GFVALGRWMEARAK
+234 GFVALGRWIEARAK

-255 RGILALQPREA
+255 RGILALQPKEA

-273 APTATTIAV
+273 APTATAIAV

-378 RISEVFV
+378 RISEIFV

-400 LLGAEPR
+400 LLGTEPR

-476 HALVGRLALA
+476 NALVGRLALA
-486 TGPLAGDTDRLLQIA
+486 TGPLAGDTDRLLEIA

-514 AIVRAAGTVTAK
+514 AIVRAAGTVTTK
-526 ATDFVMHAGHG
+526 ATDFAMHAGHG
-537 VSATVDGAMVRI
+537 VSASIDGATVRI
-549 GTESFTA
+549 GTEAFTS
-556 TTNPELTDWA
+556 TTNSELISWA

-573 RTPLFISMNG
+573 RTPLFVAMNG
-583 ESAGVLSLADTVRP
+583 ESAGALSLADTVRP

-603 RALSA
+603 RALTA

-623 VNAIALELNIPPER
+623 VNAIARDLNIPPER
-637 ARGGILPGGKGDA
+637 ARGGILAGGKGDA
-650 IAEIR
+650 ITEIR

-712 LSRATTRIIKQNLAW
+712 LARATTRIIKQNLGW
-727 AFGYNILLVP
+727 AFGYNIFLVP

-742 LLPTFGIGL
+742 ALPAFGIGL

-765 TVVLSALRLRRLP
+765 TVVLNALRLRRLP
-778 LERNNLNP
+778 LERDRLN
-786 AGNPR
+786 

>member
-1 MRRILPLSM
+1 M

-17 APTTPV
+17 APSTPV

-136 FGVGA
+136 FGFGA
-141 MVLMLQPW
+141 MALMLQPW
-149 LFISMERINWILIV
+149 FFISMERINWVLIV
-163 PSTIIQ
+163 PSTVIQ
-169 FAVGWRFHSRAL
+169 FAVGWRFHARAV

-206 VAITLFHSQLMRV
+206 VAITLFHTQLMRV
-219 GIPAHA
+219 GVPAHA

-255 RGILALQPREA
+255 RGILALQPKEV

-334 GTLLTDAAIVMRATQ
+334 GTLLTDASIVMRATQ

-370 PAIARLAD
+370 PAIARIAD

-407 LVRAVATAIAVLVV
+407 LVRAVATGIAVLVV

-466 DKTGTLTLGQ
+466 DKTGTLTIGQ
-476 HALVGRLALA
+476 HDLVGRLALA

-514 AIVRAAGTVTAK
+514 AIVRAAGTVTAS

-537 VSATVDGAMVRI
+537 VSASIDGATVRI
-549 GTESFTA
+549 GTEAFTV
-556 TTNPELTDWA
+556 TTNPELIAWA
-566 TAEAAAG
+566 ATEAAAG
-573 RTPLFISMNG
+573 RTPLFIAMNG
-583 ESAGVLSLADTVRP
+583 ESAGALSLADTVRP

-603 RALSA
+603 RALTV

-623 VNAIALELNIPPER
+623 VNAIARDLNIPPER

-655 RSSSGPVA
+655 RTSSGPVA

-765 TVVLSALRLRRLP
+765 TVVLNALRLRRLP
-778 LERNNLNP
+778 LERERLS
-786 AGNPR
+786 

>member
-1 MRRILPLSM
+1 
-10 STEPVPA
+10 
-17 APTTPV
+17 
-23 AEIALPVT
+23 
-31 GMTCASCVNR
+31 
-41 VERFLKKADGVSGA
+41 
-55 SVNLAT
+55 
-61 SMATIQYAPEATGVA
+61 
-76 DLAAVISAAGYEV
+76 
-89 PAAAL
+89 
-94 ALAGREGDA
+94 
-103 DAQEAREALDAE
+103 
-115 LVAARTKETRGLLR
+115 
-129 DGIIATT
+129 
-136 FGVGA
+136 
-141 MVLMLQPW
+141 
-149 LFISMERINWILIV
+149 
-163 PSTIIQ
+163 
-169 FAVGWRFHSRAL
+169 
-181 RALRHGSLTMETL
+181 
-194 VSLGTTAAWGWS
+194 
-206 VAITLFHSQLMRV
+206 MRV
-219 GIPAHA
+219 GVPAHA

-255 RGILALQPREA
+255 RGILALQPKEA

-334 GTLLTDAAIVMRATQ
+334 GTLLTDASIVMRATQ

-455 EAAGKLRAVVW
+455 EAAGKLRTVVW

-514 AIVRAAGTVTAK
+514 AIVRAAGTVTAS
-526 ATDFVMHAGHG
+526 ATNFTMHAGHG
-537 VSATVDGAMVRI
+537 VSATVNGALVRI
-549 GTESFTA
+549 GTEAFTA
-556 TTNPELTDWA
+556 TTNSELISWA

-573 RTPLFISMNG
+573 RTPLFIAING
-583 ESAGVLSLADTVRP
+583 ESAGALSLADAVRP

-623 VNAIALELNIPPER
+623 VNAIAHDLNIPPER

-712 LSRATTRIIKQNLAW
+712 LARATTRIIKQNLAW

-742 LLPTFGIGL
+742 ALPAFGIGL

-765 TVVLSALRLRRLP
+765 TVVLNALRLRRLP
-778 LERNNLNP
+778 LLRDSVASAQP
-786 AGNPR
+786 VVI

>member
-1 MRRILPLSM
+1 M
-10 STEPVPA
+10 STELAPA
-17 APTTPV
+17 APATPV

-89 PAAAL
+89 PPAAL

-103 DAQEAREALDAE
+103 DAQEAREALDAQ
-115 LVAARTKETRGLLR
+115 LVAARSKETRGLLR
-129 DGIIATT
+129 DGVIATI
-136 FGVGA
+136 FGFAA
-141 MVLMLQPW
+141 MALMLQPW

-206 VAITLFHSQLMRV
+206 VAITLFHAQLMRV
-219 GIPAHA
+219 GVPAHA

-255 RGILALQPREA
+255 RGILALQPKEA

-273 APTATTIAV
+273 APTASTIAV

-334 GTLLTDAAIVMRATQ
+334 GTLLTDASIVMRATQ

-486 TGPLAGDTDRLLQIA
+486 TGPLKGDTARLLQIA

-514 AIVRAAGTVTAK
+514 AIVRAAGTVTAT
-526 ATDFVMHAGHG
+526 ATDFTMHAGHG
-537 VSATVDGAMVRI
+537 VSATVDGAAVRI

-556 TTNPELTDWA
+556 TTNAELTDWA

-573 RTPLFISMNG
+573 RTPLFISING
-583 ESAGVLSLADTVRP
+583 ESAGALSLADTVRP

-608 RGIESWIISGDRQEV
+608 RDVESWIISGDRQEV
-623 VNAIALELNIPPER
+623 VNAIARDLDIPPER

-655 RSSSGPVA
+655 RSSRPVA

-712 LSRATTRIIKQNLAW
+712 LSRATTRIIKQNLGW

-742 LLPTFGIGL
+742 ALPAFGIGL

-765 TVVLSALRLRRLP
+765 TVVLNALRLRRLP
-778 LERNNLNP
+778 LNRDQLN
-786 AGNPR
+786 

>member
-1 MRRILPLSM
+1 M
-10 STEPVPA
+10 STEPVPV
-17 APTTPV
+17 APATPV

-129 DGIIATT
+129 DGIVATV
-136 FGVGA
+136 FGFGA
-141 MVLMLQPW
+141 MALMLQPW
-149 LFISMERINWILIV
+149 FFLSMERINWILIV

-169 FAVGWRFHSRAL
+169 FAVGWRFHSRAV

-206 VAITLFHSQLMRV
+206 VAITLFHRELMRIGV
-219 GIPAHA
+219 PAHA

-255 RGILALQPREA
+255 RGILALQPKEA

-273 APTATTIAV
+273 APTASTIAV

-334 GTLLTDAAIVMRATQ
+334 GTLLTDASIVVRATQ

-476 HALVGRLALA
+476 HALVGRLALS

-501 AAVESPSEHPLAR
+501 AAIESPSEHPLAR
-514 AIVRAAGTVTAK
+514 AIVRAAGTVTAS
-526 ATDFVMHAGHG
+526 ATDFTMHAGHG
-537 VSATVDGAMVRI
+537 VSAIVNGATVRI
-549 GTESFTA
+549 GTEAFTS
-556 TTNPELTDWA
+556 TTNAELIAWA
-566 TAEAAAG
+566 ATEAAAG

-583 ESAGVLSLADTVRP
+583 ESAGALSLADTVRP

-623 VNAIALELNIPPER
+623 VNAIARDLNIPPER

-712 LSRATTRIIKQNLAW
+712 LARATTRIIKQNLAW

-742 LLPTFGIGL
+742 ALPAFGIGL

-765 TVVLSALRLRRLP
+765 TVVLNALRLRRLP
-778 LERNNLNP
+778 LERDRLN
-786 AGNPR
+786 

>member
-1 MRRILPLSM
+1 M
-10 STEPVPA
+10 STERVPA
-17 APTTPV
+17 APATPV

-61 SMATIQYAPEATGVA
+61 SMATIQYAPEATGVV

-115 LVAARTKETRGLLR
+115 LVAARSKETRGLLR
-129 DGIIATT
+129 DGVIATI
-136 FGVGA
+136 FGFAA
-141 MVLMLQPW
+141 MALMLQPW
-149 LFISMERINWILIV
+149 FFISMERINWILIV

-169 FAVGWRFHSRAL
+169 FAVGWRFHSRAV

-206 VAITLFHSQLMRV
+206 VVITLFHAQLMRV
-219 GIPAHA
+219 GVPAHA

-255 RGILALQPREA
+255 RGILALQPKEA

-334 GTLLTDAAIVMRATQ
+334 GTLLTDASIVMRATQ

-514 AIVRAAGTVTAK
+514 AIVRAAGTVTATT
-526 ATDFVMHAGHG
+526 TDFTMHAGHG
-537 VSATVDGAMVRI
+537 VSAIVDGATVRI
-549 GTESFTA
+549 GTEAFTA
-556 TTNPELTDWA
+556 TTNPDLTSWA
-566 TAEAAAG
+566 SGEAAAG

-583 ESAGVLSLADTVRP
+583 ESAGALSLADTVRP

-623 VNAIALELNIPPER
+623 VNAIAHDLNIPPER

-712 LSRATTRIIKQNLAW
+712 LARATTRIIKQNLAW

-742 LLPTFGIGL
+742 ALPAFGIGL

-765 TVVLSALRLRRLP
+765 TVVLNALRLRRLP
-778 LERNNLNP
+778 LLRDSVASAQP
-786 AGNPR
+786 VVI

>member
-1 MRRILPLSM
+1 M
-10 STEPVPA
+10 STELVPA
-17 APTTPV
+17 APATPV

-94 ALAGREGDA
+94 ALAGREADA

-115 LVAARTKETRGLLR
+115 LVAARTKETRELLR
-129 DGIIATT
+129 DGVIATI
-136 FGVGA
+136 FGFAA
-141 MVLMLQPW
+141 MALMLQPW
-149 LFISMERINWILIV
+149 FFISMERINWILIV
-163 PSTIIQ
+163 PTTIIQ
-169 FAVGWRFHSRAL
+169 FTVGWRFHSRAL

-206 VAITLFHSQLMRV
+206 VAITLFHAQLMRV
-219 GIPAHA
+219 GVPAHA

-273 APTATTIAV
+273 APTSTTIAV

-455 EAAGKLRAVVW
+455 EAAGKLRTVVW

-476 HALVGRLALA
+476 HDLVGRLALA
-486 TGPLAGDTDRLLQIA
+486 TGPLKGDTERLLQIA
-501 AAVESPSEHPLAR
+501 AAVESSSEHPLAR
-514 AIVRAAGTVTAK
+514 AIVRAAGTVASK
-526 ATDFVMHAGHG
+526 ATDFTMHAGHG
-537 VSATVDGAMVRI
+537 VSANIDGATVRI
-549 GTESFTA
+549 GTQAFTS
-556 TTNPELTDWA
+556 TTNAELTSWA
-566 TAEAAAG
+566 AAEAAAG
-573 RTPLFISMNG
+573 RTPLFISING
-583 ESAGVLSLADTVRP
+583 ESAGALSLADTVRP

-623 VNAIALELNIPPER
+623 VNAIARDLNIPPAR

-650 IAEIR
+650 ITEIR

-742 LLPTFGIGL
+742 ALPAFGIGL

-765 TVVLSALRLRRLP
+765 TVVLNALRLRRLS
-778 LERNNLNP
+778 LKREELN
-786 AGNPR
+786 

>member
-1 MRRILPLSM
+1 M

-17 APTTPV
+17 APATPV

-76 DLAAVISAAGYEV
+76 DLAAVITAAGYEV

-103 DAQEAREALDAE
+103 DAQEARDALDAE
-115 LVAARTKETRGLLR
+115 LVAARTKETRGLFR
-129 DGIIATT
+129 DGVIATI
-136 FGVGA
+136 FGFAA
-141 MVLMLQPW
+141 MALMLQPW
-149 LFISMERINWILIV
+149 FFLSMERINWILIV

-206 VAITLFHSQLMRV
+206 VAITLFHRELMRIGV
-219 GIPAHA
+219 PAHA

-255 RGILALQPREA
+255 RGILALQPKEA

-273 APTATTIAV
+273 APTASTITV

-334 GTLLTDAAIVMRATQ
+334 GTLLTDASIVMRATQ

-370 PAIARLAD
+370 PEIARLAD

-455 EAAGKLRAVVW
+455 EAAGKLRTVVW

-514 AIVRAAGTVTAK
+514 AIVRAAGTVTAS
-526 ATDFVMHAGHG
+526 ATNFTMHAGHG
-537 VSATVDGAMVRI
+537 VSATVNGALVRI
-549 GTESFTA
+549 GTEAFTA
-556 TTNPELTDWA
+556 TTNPELSSWA
-566 TAEAAAG
+566 SGEAAAG

-583 ESAGVLSLADTVRP
+583 ESVGALSLADTVRP

-603 RALSA
+603 RALHA

-623 VNAIALELNIPPER
+623 VNAIAHELNIPPER

-712 LSRATTRIIKQNLAW
+712 LARATTRIIKQNLGW

-742 LLPTFGIGL
+742 ALPAFGIGL

-765 TVVLSALRLRRLP
+765 TVVLNALRLRRLS
-778 LERNNLNP
+778 LNRDQL
-786 AGNPR
+786 N

>member
-1 MRRILPLSM
+1 
-10 STEPVPA
+10 
-17 APTTPV
+17 
-23 AEIALPVT
+23 
-31 GMTCASCVNR
+31 MTCASCVNR

-129 DGIIATT
+129 DGVIATI
-136 FGVGA
+136 FGFAA
-141 MVLMLQPW
+141 MAVMLQPW
-149 LFISMERINWILIV
+149 FFISMERINWILIV

-206 VAITLFHSQLMRV
+206 VAITLFHAQLMRV
-219 GIPAHA
+219 GVPAHA

-255 RGILALQPREA
+255 RGILALQPKEA

-273 APTATTIAV
+273 AATAATIAV

-455 EAAGKLRAVVW
+455 EAAGKLLAVVW

-476 HALVGRLALA
+476 HALVGRLALV
-486 TGPLAGDTDRLLQIA
+486 TGPLAGDIDRLLQIA

-514 AIVRAAGTVTAK
+514 AIVHAAGTVTTK
-526 ATDFVMHAGHG
+526 ATDFAMHAGHG
-537 VSATVDGAMVRI
+537 VSASLDGATVRI
-549 GTESFTA
+549 GTEAFTS
-556 TTNPELTDWA
+556 TTNAELTDWA

-573 RTPLFISMNG
+573 RTPLFIAMNG
-583 ESAGVLSLADTVRP
+583 ESVGALSLADTVRP

-623 VNAIALELNIPPER
+623 VNAIARDLNIPAER
-637 ARGGILPGGKGDA
+637 ARGGILPGGKGEA
-650 IAEIR
+650 ITEIR

-712 LSRATTRIIKQNLAW
+712 LARATTRIIKQNLAW

-742 LLPTFGIGL
+742 ALPAFGIGL

-765 TVVLSALRLRRLP
+765 TVVLNALRLRRLP
-778 LERNNLNP
+778 LERNSLNP
-786 AGNPR
+786 ARNPR

>member
-1 MRRILPLSM
+1 M
-10 STEPVPA
+10 STELVPA
-17 APTTPV
+17 AQATPV

-76 DLAAVISAAGYEV
+76 DLAAVITAAGYEV

-129 DGIIATT
+129 DGVIATI
-136 FGVGA
+136 FGFGA
-141 MVLMLQPW
+141 MALMLQPW
-149 LFISMERINWILIV
+149 FFISMERINWILIV

-206 VAITLFHSQLMRV
+206 VVITLFHSQLMRV

-234 GFVALGRWMEARAK
+234 GFVALGRWIEARAK

-255 RGILALQPREA
+255 RGILALQPKEA

-273 APTATTIAV
+273 APTATAIAV
-282 NKIIAGDLLRIRPG
+282 NKIIAGDLLRICPG

-378 RISEVFV
+378 RISEIFV

-400 LLGAEPR
+400 LLGTEPR

-476 HALVGRLALA
+476 NALVGRLALA
-486 TGPLAGDTDRLLQIA
+486 TGPLAGDTDRLLEIA

-514 AIVRAAGTVTAK
+514 AIVRAAGTVTTK
-526 ATDFVMHAGHG
+526 ATDFAMHEGHG
-537 VSATVDGAMVRI
+537 VSASIDGATVRI
-549 GTESFTA
+549 GTEAFTS
-556 TTNPELTDWA
+556 TTNSELISWA

-573 RTPLFISMNG
+573 RTPLFVAMNG
-583 ESAGVLSLADTVRP
+583 ESAGALSLADTVRP

-603 RALSA
+603 RALTA

-623 VNAIALELNIPPER
+623 VNAIARDLNIPPER

-650 IAEIR
+650 ITEIR

-712 LSRATTRIIKQNLAW
+712 LARATTRIIKQNLGW

-742 LLPTFGIGL
+742 ALPAFGIGL

-765 TVVLSALRLRRLP
+765 TVVLNALRLRRLP
-778 LERNNLNP
+778 LERDRLN
-786 AGNPR
+786 

>member
-1 MRRILPLSM
+1 
-10 STEPVPA
+10 
-17 APTTPV
+17 
-23 AEIALPVT
+23 
-31 GMTCASCVNR
+31 
-41 VERFLKKADGVSGA
+41 
-55 SVNLAT
+55 
-61 SMATIQYAPEATGVA
+61 
-76 DLAAVISAAGYEV
+76 
-89 PAAAL
+89 
-94 ALAGREGDA
+94 
-103 DAQEAREALDAE
+103 
-115 LVAARTKETRGLLR
+115 
-129 DGIIATT
+129 
-136 FGVGA
+136 
-141 MVLMLQPW
+141 
-149 LFISMERINWILIV
+149 
-163 PSTIIQ
+163 
-169 FAVGWRFHSRAL
+169 
-181 RALRHGSLTMETL
+181 
-194 VSLGTTAAWGWS
+194 
-206 VAITLFHSQLMRV
+206 MRV

-255 RGILALQPREA
+255 RGILALQPKEA

-273 APTATTIAV
+273 APTATAIAV
-282 NKIIAGDLLRIRPG
+282 NKIIAGDLLRICPG

-378 RISEVFV
+378 RISEIFV

-400 LLGAEPR
+400 LLGTEPR

-476 HALVGRLALA
+476 NALVGRLALA
-486 TGPLAGDTDRLLQIA
+486 TGPLAGDTDRLLEIA

-514 AIVRAAGTVTAK
+514 AIVRAAGTVTTK
-526 ATDFVMHAGHG
+526 ATDFAMHEGHG
-537 VSATVDGAMVRI
+537 VSASIDGATVRI
-549 GTESFTA
+549 GTEAFTS
-556 TTNPELTDWA
+556 TTNSELISWA

-573 RTPLFISMNG
+573 RTPLFVAMNG
-583 ESAGVLSLADTVRP
+583 ESAGALSLADTVRP

-603 RALSA
+603 RALTA

-623 VNAIALELNIPPER
+623 VNAIARDLNIPPER

-650 IAEIR
+650 ITEIR

-712 LSRATTRIIKQNLAW
+712 LARATTRIIKQNLGW

-742 LLPTFGIGL
+742 ALPAFGIGL

-765 TVVLSALRLRRLP
+765 TVVLNALRLRRLP
-778 LERNNLNP
+778 LERDRLN
-786 AGNPR
+786 

>member
-1 MRRILPLSM
+1 M
-10 STEPVPA
+10 STELAPA
-17 APTTPV
+17 APATPV

-115 LVAARTKETRGLLR
+115 LVAARSKETRGLLR
-129 DGIIATT
+129 DGVIATI
-136 FGVGA
+136 FGFAA
-141 MVLMLQPW
+141 MALMLQPW
-149 LFISMERINWILIV
+149 FFISMERINWILIV

-219 GIPAHA
+219 GVPAHA

-255 RGILALQPREA
+255 RGILALQPKEA

-334 GTLLTDAAIVMRATQ
+334 GTLLTDASIVMRATQ

-455 EAAGKLRAVVW
+455 EAAGKLRTVVW

-526 ATDFVMHAGHG
+526 ATDFAMHAGHG
-537 VSATVDGAMVRI
+537 VSATVDSAAVRI

-556 TTNPELTDWA
+556 TTNPELTAWA

-573 RTPLFISMNG
+573 RTPLFIAING
-583 ESAGVLSLADTVRP
+583 ESAGALSLADTVRP

-623 VNAIALELNIPPER
+623 VNTIARDLNIPPGR

-742 LLPTFGIGL
+742 ALPAFGIGL

-765 TVVLSALRLRRLP
+765 TVVLNALRLRRLS
-778 LERNNLNP
+778 LNRDQL
-786 AGNPR
+786 N